1 MSAIWSVNL
10 VMEYLQTQF
19 SHFFSSS
26 WNPSCHPFQHQ
37 QIKMLLPILFCRWI
51 WGVILIWLLLNVVYC
66 TRDESKETFG
76 AFYPWF
82 GRGGTAPR
90 LSSLPLLQLKISL
103 HPIIQWPPQFQSI
116 HGLILIQSQCQ
127 EHRPIRFWAN
137 IIRAKERRYLS
148 TSFLLLAA
156 ISCGSISFAS
166 WFPLWYEKGLLE
178 GLII

>member
-1 MSAIWSVNL
+1 
-10 VMEYLQTQF
+10 MEYLQTQF
-19 SHFFSSS
+19 SPFFSSS

-37 QIKMLLPILFCRWI
+37 HIQMFLPFLVGGWGGILL
-51 WGVILIWLLLNVVYC
+51 WLSLNFVYC
-66 TRDESKETFG
+66 TRETFG

-90 LSSLPLLQLKISL
+90 LSSLLLLQLKIPL
-103 HPIIQWPPQFQSI
+103 HPIIQCPPNHQFQSI
-116 HGLILIQSQCQ
+116 HGLILIQRRLQ

-166 WFPLWYEKGLLE
+166 RFPLWYEKGLLE